1 MNHYDEI
8 RLAELLAVL
17 PPAPEA
23 WVAAAKELPFAK
35 AAMDDLIVR
44 AEADAAFRSAVLAD
58 LERAIADAGHEP
70 TPALVRELHR
80 RLAGGS

>member
-1 MNHYDEI
+1 
-8 RLAELLAVL
+8 
-17 PPAPEA
+17 
-23 WVAAAKELPFAK
+23 
-35 AAMDDLIVR
+35 MDDLIVR
-44 AEADAAFRSAVLAD
+44 AEADAAFRSAALAD